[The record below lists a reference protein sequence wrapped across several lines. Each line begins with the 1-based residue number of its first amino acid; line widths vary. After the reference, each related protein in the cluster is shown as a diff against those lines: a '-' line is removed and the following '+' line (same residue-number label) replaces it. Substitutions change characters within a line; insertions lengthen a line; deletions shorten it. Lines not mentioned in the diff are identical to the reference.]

1 MIVLNLGHYFIKT
14 HLLGLSINNLIS
26 RKLFGSIIYSICNFS
41 VLSSLFKHVLLV
53 EVLVKELFWEV
64 RKVYVIVDQPFP
76 LKNPLFAV
84 GNSIK
89 NSNFM
94 FKLLKA
100 SWCEVNYEFPVSN
113 FSNQSFIKNTLNFVL
128 FVIFKYLEYC
138 KVNRTSNIEEN
149 INSSYNNHAPTERG
163 FNTRLK
169 SIVQQED

>member
-64 RKVYVIVDQPFP
+64 RKVDVIVDQPFP

-84 GNSIK
+84 
-89 NSNFM
+89 
-94 FKLLKA
+94 
-100 SWCEVNYEFPVSN
+100 
-113 FSNQSFIKNTLNFVL
+113 
-128 FVIFKYLEYC
+128 
-138 KVNRTSNIEEN
+138 
-149 INSSYNNHAPTERG
+149 
-163 FNTRLK
+163 
-169 SIVQQED
+169 